1 MSAQFQHPLQC
12 LRLVQRSPTNILIGS
27 AGSKL
32 YSYSAE
38 TGQRLAVWPADVAS
52 SETNPVDA
60 ESTPEQGPP
69 EKKRKVSSSEPQSI
83 GKPAWSNIPIVTGT
97 SNGEH
102 IVALTAEDKC
112 VRVFQLQDDGSFVQ
126 LSERAMPKRPSAI
139 TLTDD
144 DNTILCGDKFGDVY
158 SLPLI
163 PGDKIPVVTK
173 ALRSTKLSHPA
184 ATNLTVHT
192 KGNLRALEQQL
203 RLASEGKRD
212 EKSSGPTFEH
222 KVLLGHVS
230 LLTDMAYVSLPVDE
244 NKKRSYILT
253 ADRDEHIRVSRGPP
267 QAHVI
272 ENYCLGHTSFISK
285 LCVPQWAPQYL
296 ISGGGDNYLLV
307 WNWAE
312 GRILQKVSLV
322 DEASEAT
329 EVAVQ
334 GIWATTLGDLRI
346 ILVALH
352 GSSRLQCFTLESD
365 GTLKTQASIQLSGN
379 VLDLTPV
386 EKDNTILVSVDSIRQ
401 PDSTQEWR
409 ANPASPSTLVEAF
422 HVKTG
427 SDSLEWEPTAT
438 SVTDKINSTG
448 TEEVPATTEE
458 KQRKEL
464 NDSLYGLG
472 HLRKRKGEDE

>member
-1 MSAQFQHPLQC
+1 MAAHFQHPLQC
-12 LRLVQRSPTNILIGS
+12 LRLVQRSPANLLIGS

-38 TGQRLAVWPADVAS
+38 TGQQLAVWPKDVAS
-52 SETNPVDA
+52 SENNPVDA

-69 EKKRKVSSSEPQSI
+69 EKKRKVSSSDSQTIE
-83 GKPAWSNIPIVTGT
+83 KPAWSNIPIVTGT
-97 SNGEH
+97 ANGEH

-112 VRVFQLQDDGSFVQ
+112 VRVFQVQEDGSFVQ

-144 DNTILCGDKFGDVY
+144 DSTILCGDKFGDVY

-163 PGDKIPVVTK
+163 PSDKLPAVTR
-173 ALRSTKLSHPA
+173 ALRSAKLSHPA

-192 KGNLRALEQQL
+192 KGNRRALEQQL
-203 RLASEGKRD
+203 RLASEGKKD
-212 EKSSGPTFEH
+212 EQSSGPTFEH
-222 KVLLGHVS
+222 KLLLGHVS
-230 LLTDMAYVSLPVDE
+230 LLTDMAYVSLSVDE

-253 ADRDEHIRVSRGPP
+253 ADRDEHIRVSRGLP

-272 ENYCLGHTSFISK
+272 ENYCLGHTAFVSK

-296 ISGGGDNYLLV
+296 VSGGGDNYLLV

-334 GIWATTLGDLRI
+334 GIWATSLGDLRI

-352 GSSRLQCFTLESD
+352 GSTRLQCFTLEAD
-365 GTLKTQASIQLSGN
+365 GTLNAQASIQLSGN
-379 VLDLTPV
+379 VLDLTTV
-386 EKDNTILVSVDSIRQ
+386 EKDSTILVSVDTVRQ

-409 ANPASPSTLVEAF
+409 ASPSSPSTLVEAF
-422 HVKTG
+422 RIKTG
-427 SDSLEWEPTAT
+427 ADRFEWEPTAV

-448 TEEVPATTEE
+448 TEEIPATVEE